1 MLQRRQHLVGEQ
13 PQPRLGFVVRQV
25 AEGERYLHEVGFKTV
40 RVRHHGQLARLE
52 VAPDEIEHLTSLRQ
66 QVSDY
71 FKTLGFH
78 YVAADLT
85 GYRLGSLN
93 EVLK

>member
-1 MLQRRQHLVGEQ
+1 L
-13 PQPRLGFVVRQV
+13 RQV
-25 AEGERYLHEVGFKTV
+25 SDGERYLHELGFQSV

-52 VAPDEIEHLTSLRQ
+52 VSPDEIERLAVLRQ
-66 QVSDY
+66 PVSGY
-71 FKTLGFH
+71 FKSLGFH
-78 YVAADLT
+78 YVTVDLT